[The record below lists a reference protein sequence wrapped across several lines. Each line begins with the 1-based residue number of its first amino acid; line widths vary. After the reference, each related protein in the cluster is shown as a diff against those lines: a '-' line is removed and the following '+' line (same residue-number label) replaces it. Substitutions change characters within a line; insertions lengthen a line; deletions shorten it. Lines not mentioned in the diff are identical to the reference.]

1 MRRYWQILKR
11 YKSGLLLSPLL
22 VLVAVLCETIQPRF
36 MAEIIDEG
44 VMQKDISVVIEVG
57 IYMLLVSV
65 LGLIASV
72 ANVYVSSKTS
82 IGFGTDLRASLFHKI
97 QELSFSDIDRFNS
110 ASLITRLTNDV
121 SKIQQ
126 VILTSMRI
134 MLRSPLLLILAV
146 FWVFHIH
153 SDLALILLSVI
164 PVLIIAAYIIF
175 KKGYPFFLKV
185 QRSIDALNA
194 VVRENLINIRVVKAV
209 VREDFETQKFTK
221 SSEDLRDMVVR
232 ASNVIVT
239 IFPVMQLVMN
249 ISIILILWFGGG
261 MVMSGDLKV
270 GELISFVNYLSQIL
284 MSLMMMSMIIMTFAR
299 ASASSE
305 RIVEVLEAES
315 SLTDTPEGLSGRHI
329 VTDGRVEFK
338 NVSFRYAGS
347 ENDVLRNISFQVD
360 RGETVA
366 VVGATGS
373 AKSSM
378 LQLIPRLYD
387 VTQGEVAIDGVNVKN
402 YSSDEL
408 HAKVGIVLQ
417 NNELFSGTIMDNLK
431 WGNPEAAPEEIEQVA
446 KTAQAHDF
454 ITSFPDGYNTRLGRG
469 GVNIS
474 GGQKQRLCIARAL
487 LKKPKILI
495 LDDSTSAVDSE
506 TEQKIRTNLYQL
518 LGNTTVF
525 VITQRVHTM
534 HAADKVIV
542 LDDGKIESIGT
553 PLELMETSSTYRE
566 IYDSQTIII

>member
-261 MVMSGDLKV
+261 WLC
-270 GELISFVNYLSQIL
+270 
-284 MSLMMMSMIIMTFAR
+284 
-299 ASASSE
+299 
-305 RIVEVLEAES
+305 
-315 SLTDTPEGLSGRHI
+315 
-329 VTDGRVEFK
+329 
-338 NVSFRYAGS
+338 
-347 ENDVLRNISFQVD
+347 
-360 RGETVA
+360 RGT
-366 VVGATGS
+366 
-373 AKSSM
+373 
-378 LQLIPRLYD
+378 
-387 VTQGEVAIDGVNVKN
+387 
-402 YSSDEL
+402 
-408 HAKVGIVLQ
+408 
-417 NNELFSGTIMDNLK
+417 
-431 WGNPEAAPEEIEQVA
+431 
-446 KTAQAHDF
+446 
-454 ITSFPDGYNTRLGRG
+454 
-469 GVNIS
+469 
-474 GGQKQRLCIARAL
+474 
-487 LKKPKILI
+487 
-495 LDDSTSAVDSE
+495 
-506 TEQKIRTNLYQL
+506 
-518 LGNTTVF
+518 
-525 VITQRVHTM
+525 
-534 HAADKVIV
+534 
-542 LDDGKIESIGT
+542 
-553 PLELMETSSTYRE
+553 
-566 IYDSQTIII
+566 